1 MDNNQT
7 IVGTHKIT
15 VGNRKSALIT
25 GVKDVVSFDAGEVL
39 LETTQGMLLI
49 KGKELHVSR
58 LSLDRGE
65 TDVEGTVDS
74 MTYSEV
80 HTAGKTA
87 GSIFGKL
94 FK

>member
-7 IVGTHKIT
+7 MVGSHKISL
-15 VGNRKSALIT
+15 GNRKSALIT

-49 KGKELHVSR
+49 KGAELHVSR
-58 LSLDRGE
+58 LSLERGE
-65 TDVEGTVDS
+65 VDVDGTVNS
-74 MTYSEV
+74 MTYSDV
-80 HTAGKTA
+80 HSASKAA
-87 GSIFGKL
+87 GSLLRRL